1 MIPADIDKILWIILE
16 ILLLKLARV
25 VEINTLSRI
34 DFFLEDNTNKIYLNE
49 INTLPG
55 FTDISMY
62 PKLIEYGGIS
72 YTELLDRL
80 INLAN

>member
-1 MIPADIDKILWIILE
+1 MIHYQELI
-16 ILLLKLARV
+16 
-25 VEINTLSRI
+25 
-34 DFFLEDNTNKIYLNE
+34 FFLEDNTNKIYLNE

-80 INLAN
+80 INLAKL